1 MLKKLFEDVSR
12 EEKFFFFMIFFIVI
26 QGMFISWINVD
37 YFKGDFV
44 REDGLVEWLQ
54 FHALCF
60 AALVSYA
67 RIFIYFKTRDWF
79 FLLTLLGFAL
89 VFTFGAGEEISWGQ
103 RIFGIHSSEFFAQHN
118 SQQETNLHN
127 LILSGNDGSQYR
139 LNKIIFGTFLGICI
153 GIYFLILPVLY
164 RKFEGMK
171 KLINRFGFPL
181 PKYFHL
187 AAYLLLAVLVAL
199 TKSSKHKEL
208 LELGGCWIFFMMIL
222 FPLNKEI
229 FKRN

>member
-1 MLKKLFEDVSR
+1 MLEKLFKDVSR

-26 QGMFISWINVD
+26 QGMVISWINVD

-54 FHALCF
+54 FHALF
-60 AALVSYA
+60 FTALVSFS
-67 RIFIYFKTRDWF
+67 RIFIFFKKRDWL
-79 FLLTLLGFAL
+79 FLLTLLAFGL
-89 VFTFGAGEEISWGQ
+89 VFTFGAGEEVSWGQ
-103 RIFGIHSSEFFAQHN
+103 RIFGIQSSDFFAQNN

-127 LILSGNDGSQYR
+127 LIISNADGSSVR
-139 LNKIIFGTFLGICI
+139 INKVIFGTFLGICV

-171 KLINRFGFPL
+171 KLINRFGLPL
-181 PKYFHL
+181 PKNFHL
-187 AAYLLLAVLVAL
+187 VSYLVLVVLVAL

-222 FPLNKEI
+222 FPYNREI
-229 FKRN
+229 FKR